1 MFHKKY
7 TEGLVGGVLINNR
20 KIWDIKNKK
29 IIEKFFKIL
38 LLYKITFE
46 KNFILIVNY
55 YLLKDKKE
63 ILKIDLGI

>member
-1 MFHKKY
+1 M
-7 TEGLVGGVLINNR
+7 GGVLINNR

>member
-1 MFHKKY
+1 MFHKKIY
-7 TEGLVGGVLINNR
+7 RGTGGVLINNR